1 MIRKCIYLII
11 LVFGISALL
20 SACGGFGEDAAL
32 STTQT
37 EMSIQASQAA
47 LVIQSTQTSMVLEAT
62 QLEQNK
68 MATSNAIPT
77 ETQIPTDTEPPPTET
92 LTSTPEI
99 TNTPEEVLAATETVT
114 KTPAEYL
121 PTYTPTIVKGQERI
135 RVENN
140 SDENFSINLECVA
153 GPCVGKNPSSY
164 KHTYPSGVWYFYVWQ
179 GRYKIT
185 WTICGETETF
195 QHALNGQWYIRIR
208 PCP

>member
-1 MIRKCIYLII
+1 MIRKCIYPIILII
-11 LVFGISALL
+11 GFSAFLA
-20 SACGGFGEDAAL
+20 ACAGLGENAAL

-37 EMSIQASQAA
+37 AMSIQASQAA
-47 LVIQSTQTSMVLEAT
+47 LDIQSTQTSMVLEAT
-62 QLEQNK
+62 QQEQSK
-68 MATSNAIPT
+68 LATRDAMPT
-77 ETQIPTDTEPPPTET
+77 ETQVPTNTEPPPTET
-92 LTSTPEI
+92 LTSTPEF
-99 TNTPEEVLAATETVT
+99 TNTPEEVLTATETLT
-114 KTPAEYL
+114 ETPAEYL
-121 PTYTPTIVKGQERI
+121 PTYTPTIVQGQERI

-140 SDENFSINLECVA
+140 SDENFSISLECTA

-164 KHTYPSGVWYFYVWQ
+164 KHTYPTGVWYFYVWA

>member
-37 EMSIQASQAA
+37 AMSIQASQAA
-47 LVIQSTQTSMVLEAT
+47 LDIQSAQTSMVREAT

-68 MATSNAIPT
+68 MATSNA
-77 ETQIPTDTEPPPTET
+77 IPTDTEPPPTET

-99 TNTPEEVLAATETVT
+99 TNTFEEVLAATETVT
-114 KTPAEYL
+114 ETPAEYL

-135 RVENN
+135 RVEDN
-140 SDENFSINLECVA
+140 SDENFSINLECAA
-153 GPCVGKNPSSY
+153 GSCVGKNPSSY
-164 KHTYPSGVWYFYVWQ
+164 KHT
-179 GRYKIT
+179 
-185 WTICGETETF
+185 
-195 QHALNGQWYIRIR
+195 
-208 PCP
+208 